1 MIAYLHLSPREELL
15 EQLRDFREL
24 VKRAELCREARQA
37 IGLSNLDEAHS
48 PLSSLQTP
56 VLALSFGLAPARV
69 LLLQMLE

>member
-37 IGLSNLDEAHS
+37 IGLSNLDEAYRI
-48 PLSSLQTP
+48 LNRIETLVRKLVQ
-56 VLALSFGLAPARV
+56 AP
-69 LLLQMLE
+69 